1 MGWAFG
7 APTRLHWWNS
17 AAADDGGWSRGL
29 CVVRCSSQSEL
40 WQPAWNSQLMPQEI
54 PAICHPYKVTFSI
67 RTVIYRQIIPTGS
80 DAEHPVCASHSGLN
94 LLTCLLTHQC
104 AVIIPFPTHFTT
116 PVTSFLPY
124 LSLDQ
129 TLLHV
134 LKWVLW
140 RCQHI
145 STCITKY
152 MHFILQLKAHKSI
165 PDTTKPAL
173 QWLKSRISL
182 QLWTFCVSLFI
193 RDLRFDWS
201 QQDFL
206 LCVNWITVHATNIYT
221 ANDVGGTC
229 HLHFSHITK
238 PSLSEAA
245 TFTAPRCETTIDPLM
260 LDKRTVSCCKLSRQN
275 TRMHESVQI

>member
-1 MGWAFG
+1 M
-7 APTRLHWWNS
+7 
-17 AAADDGGWSRGL
+17 
-29 CVVRCSSQSEL
+29 
-40 WQPAWNSQLMPQEI
+40 
-54 PAICHPYKVTFSI
+54 
-67 RTVIYRQIIPTGS
+67 
-80 DAEHPVCASHSGLN
+80 
-94 LLTCLLTHQC
+94 
-104 AVIIPFPTHFTT
+104 
-116 PVTSFLPY
+116 SFRPY
-124 LSLDQ
+124 LSLVQ

-140 RCQHI
+140 RCQQI
-145 STCITKY
+145 STRITKY

-173 QWLKSRISL
+173 QWLKSRIFL

-221 ANDVGGTC
+221 ANDVDGTC

-275 TRMHESVQI
+275 THARVCANTTTADSGSFDKAGNVLCLLVLWSLSCARRPTFRQCRLCACFRCLLRLKLHSLL